1 MTDEYLVAA
10 PKPPKPLEAGV
21 PNPPNPV
28 AAGWL
33 VAAPKAGVATLLPK
47 AGAAV
52 CPALE
57 PKLNAIEYGAVWKNL
72 FRYYIATYMYEMREN
87 FELSA
92 LTNKLAPNSRLL
104 TLILGTPV
112 VYLNLY

>member
-1 MTDEYLVAA
+1 MTGWYLVAA
-10 PKPPKPLEAGV
+10 PNPPKPLEAGV

-33 VAAPKAGVATLLPK
+33 AAAPK

-57 PKLNAIEYGAVWKNL
+57 PKLNAIVYGAVWKNL
-72 FRYYIATYMYEMREN
+72 FRYYIATCMYEMREN

-104 TLILGTPV
+104 TLILGTHV
-112 VYLNLY
+112 IY